1 MILSAEQIKVLKE
14 NKNLITPEI
23 LDELRKTKEGKSVA
37 LEILDIEK
45 DNEDY
50 YLDAF
55 GGRIAFNGNRQ
66 IKPFH
71 TKINLSDIHIQEIKR
86 CSEDI
91 DYFTDNYVQFRTK
104 SGIGFPDRREYQ
116 EKFIHSLNDENEQY
130 LVVFPRQAGK
140 SAKTAVWLTWLFLF
154 KEQINMGI
162 CANRGSTATD
172 FLANVKNIYT
182 CLPIWFQ
189 QGIKVWNVKRIE
201 GENGTRILTD
211 ATSGDSFRGSTMNVV
226 VVDEC
231 IEYNS
236 IITLKN
242 KTTGEIKDIKIGDFY
257 NLQEHKFE
265 NSMNFQVLTSNG
277 FKDFDGIKK
286 TVRDDNIKI
295 YFGDDFLITTPEHKY
310 YTGKDFIYAEDIK
323 INDIIFG
330 KQVTKIEHNVK
341 CTNEFFDLINV
352 SDGHHFTANSIEVS
366 NCAYVAATKWES
378 FVDSVLPS
386 QSSLAWKKTIF
397 ISTPNGLNHFY
408 SMVKDSKKRKVIENV
423 QESEIEEIK
432 KKETV
437 LDVVKNK
444 YGTFDVQIDK
454 PSNDMELITV
464 DWREVPRYD
473 RKGNLIDPETFKQ
486 QVIDRQG
493 LQYFLQAY
501 ACEFLGSSHTLISG
515 DVLKE
520 IESVKPK
527 DKVFV
532 QGTEEF
538 VKIYEEPLENHKYI
552 LSVDPAKDGRDY
564 FALHMIDVTKFPFK
578 QVASGR
584 LQIDYLLM
592 PNFLY
597 DFANSYNTAFTI
609 IENNEGAGQS
619 IADTLKRDFEYEN
632 LYYDRS
638 GNKFKTYP
646 GFRTTPK
653 SRAQL
658 LETLKLLIEN
668 KKLEICDSDTIL
680 ELQRFI
686 LVKKKFQ
693 AEEGFHDDL
702 VMSLAIAFCLFND
715 IQNFEDFKEIT
726 KSIYSESDTDFAD
739 CITIGNFDDGTEINN
754 FESDNSNDYYYG
766 I

>member
-14 NKNLITPEI
+14 NKNLITSEI

-37 LEILDIEK
+37 LEILDIER

-91 DYFTDNYVQFRTK
+91 DYFTNNYVQFRTK

-140 SAKTAVWLTWLFLF
+140 SAKTAVWFTWLFLF

-226 VVDEC
+226 VVDE
-231 IEYNS
+231 
-236 IITLKN
+236 
-242 KTTGEIKDIKIGDFY
+242 
-257 NLQEHKFE
+257 
-265 NSMNFQVLTSNG
+265 
-277 FKDFDGIKK
+277 
-286 TVRDDNIKI
+286 
-295 YFGDDFLITTPEHKY
+295 
-310 YTGKDFIYAEDIK
+310 A
-323 INDIIFG
+323 
-330 KQVTKIEHNVK
+330 
-341 CTNEFFDLINV
+341 
-352 SDGHHFTANSIEVS
+352 
-366 NCAYVAATKWES
+366 AYVAATKWES

-527 DKVFV
+527 DRVFV

-632 LYYDRS
+632 LYYDRT

-715 IQNFEDFKEIT
+715 IQNFEDFKEVT

-739 CITIGNFDDGTEINN
+739 CITIGNFDDGTQETE
-754 FESDNSNDYYYG
+754 FDEMTNDYFYG

>member
-1 MILSAEQIKVLKE
+1 MILSTEQIKVLKE
-14 NKNLITPEI
+14 NKELITSEI

-37 LEILDIEK
+37 LEILDIER
-45 DNEDY
+45 DSEDY

-55 GGRIAFNGNRQ
+55 GGRISFNGNRQ

-71 TKINLSDIHIQEIKR
+71 TKINLSDIHIQEIKK

-91 DYFTDNYVQFRTK
+91 DYFKNNYVQFRTK
-104 SGIGFPDRREYQ
+104 SGIGFPDHREYQ
-116 EKFIHSLNDENEQY
+116 EKFIHSLNNANEQY

-140 SAKTAVWLTWLFLF
+140 SATTAVWLTWLFLF
-154 KEQINMGI
+154 KEQINIGI

-182 CLPIWFQ
+182 CLPIWLQ

-226 VVDEC
+226 VVDE
-231 IEYNS
+231 
-236 IITLKN
+236 T
-242 KTTGEIKDIKIGDFY
+242 
-257 NLQEHKFE
+257 
-265 NSMNFQVLTSNG
+265 
-277 FKDFDGIKK
+277 
-286 TVRDDNIKI
+286 
-295 YFGDDFLITTPEHKY
+295 
-310 YTGKDFIYAEDIK
+310 
-323 INDIIFG
+323 
-330 KQVTKIEHNVK
+330 
-341 CTNEFFDLINV
+341 
-352 SDGHHFTANSIEVS
+352 
-366 NCAYVAATKWES
+366 AYVAGTKWES

-515 DVLKE
+515 DVLKD

-527 DKVFV
+527 DRIFV

-632 LYYDRS
+632 LYYDRT
-638 GNKFKTYP
+638 GNKFKNYP
-646 GFRTTPK
+646 GFRTTTK

-668 KKLEICDSDTIL
+668 KKLEICDADTIL

-715 IQNFEDFKEIT
+715 IQNFEDFKEVT
-726 KSIYSESDTDFAD
+726 KSIYSESETDFAD
-739 CITIGNFDDGTEINN
+739 YITIGNFDDGVSG
-754 FESDNSNDYYYG
+754 FENDEMLTDYFYG

>member
-14 NKNLITPEI
+14 NKNLITSEI
-23 LDELRKTKEGKSVA
+23 LSELRKTKEGKSVA

-45 DNEDY
+45 DSEDY

-71 TKINLSDIHIQEIKR
+71 TKINLSDIHIQEIKK

-91 DYFTDNYVQFRTK
+91 DYFKNNYVQFRTK
-104 SGIGFPDRREYQ
+104 SGIGFPDHREYQ
-116 EKFIHSLNDENEQY
+116 EKFIHSLNDENDQY

-140 SAKTAVWLTWLFLF
+140 SATTAVWLTWLFLF
-154 KEQINMGI
+154 KEQINIGI

-172 FLANVKNIYT
+172 FLSNVKNIFSL
-182 CLPIWFQ
+182 LPIWFQ

-226 VVDEC
+226 VVDE
-231 IEYNS
+231 
-236 IITLKN
+236 
-242 KTTGEIKDIKIGDFY
+242 
-257 NLQEHKFE
+257 
-265 NSMNFQVLTSNG
+265 
-277 FKDFDGIKK
+277 
-286 TVRDDNIKI
+286 
-295 YFGDDFLITTPEHKY
+295 
-310 YTGKDFIYAEDIK
+310 A
-323 INDIIFG
+323 
-330 KQVTKIEHNVK
+330 
-341 CTNEFFDLINV
+341 
-352 SDGHHFTANSIEVS
+352 
-366 NCAYVAATKWES
+366 AYVAATKWES

-423 QESEIEEIK
+423 QESEIAEIK

-437 LDVVKNK
+437 LDTVKNK

-464 DWREVPRYD
+464 DWRKVPRYD

-486 QVIDRQG
+486 QVIDRDG
-493 LQYFLQAY
+493 LQFFLQAY

-520 IESVKPK
+520 IEAVKPK
-527 DKVFV
+527 DRIFV

-632 LYYDRS
+632 LYYDRT

-646 GFRTTPK
+646 GFRTTTK

-715 IQNFEDFKEIT
+715 IQNFEDFKEVT
-726 KSIYSESDTDFAD
+726 KSIYSESETDFAD
-739 CITIGNFDDGTEINN
+739 YITIGNFDDGVSG
-754 FESDNSNDYYYG
+754 FENDEMSTDYFYG

>member
-1 MILSAEQIKVLKE
+1 MILSTEQIKVLKE
-14 NKNLITPEI
+14 NKNLITSEI

-45 DNEDY
+45 DSEDY

-71 TKINLSDIHIQEIKR
+71 TKINLSDIHIQEIKK

-91 DYFTDNYVQFRTK
+91 DYFKNNYVQFRTK
-104 SGIGFPDRREYQ
+104 SGIGFPDHREYQ

-140 SAKTAVWLTWLFLF
+140 SATTAVWLTWLFLF
-154 KEQINMGI
+154 KEQINIGI

-172 FLANVKNIYT
+172 FLANVKNIFSL
-182 CLPIWFQ
+182 LPIWFQ

-257 NLQEHKFE
+257 NLQEQKNKLKE
-265 NSMNFQVLTSNG
+265 DFQVLTSNG
-277 FKDFDGIKK
+277 FKDFGGIKK

-295 YFGDDFLITTPEHKY
+295 YFGNDFLITTPEHKY
-310 YTGKDFIYAEDIK
+310 YTGKDFVYAEDIK

-330 KQVTKIEHNVK
+330 KRVTKIENNVK

-423 QESEIEEIK
+423 QESEIAEIK

-437 LDVVKNK
+437 LDTVKNK

-464 DWREVPRYD
+464 DWRKVPRYD

-486 QVIDRQG
+486 QIIDRDG
-493 LQYFLQAY
+493 LQFFLQAY

-527 DKVFV
+527 DRIFV

-632 LYYDRS
+632 LYYDRT

-646 GFRTTPK
+646 GFRTTTK

-715 IQNFEDFKEIT
+715 IQNFEDFKEVT
-726 KSIYSESDTDFAD
+726 KSIYSESETDFAD
-739 CITIGNFDDGTEINN
+739 YITIGNFDDGISG
-754 FESDNSNDYYYG
+754 FENDEMSTDYFYG

>member
-1 MILSAEQIKVLKE
+1 MILSAEKIKVLKE
-14 NKNLITPEI
+14 NKNLITSEI
-23 LDELRKTKEGKSVA
+23 LSELRKTKEGKSVA

-45 DNEDY
+45 DSEDY

-71 TKINLSDIHIQEIKR
+71 TKINLSDIHIQEIKK

-91 DYFTDNYVQFRTK
+91 DYFKNNYVQFRTK
-104 SGIGFPDRREYQ
+104 SGIGFPDHREYQ
-116 EKFIHSLNDENEQY
+116 EKFIHSLNDENDQY

-140 SAKTAVWLTWLFLF
+140 SATTAVWLTWLFLF
-154 KEQINMGI
+154 KEQINIGI

-172 FLANVKNIYT
+172 FLANVKNIFSL
-182 CLPIWFQ
+182 LPIWFQ

-226 VVDEC
+226 VVDE
-231 IEYNS
+231 
-236 IITLKN
+236 
-242 KTTGEIKDIKIGDFY
+242 
-257 NLQEHKFE
+257 
-265 NSMNFQVLTSNG
+265 
-277 FKDFDGIKK
+277 
-286 TVRDDNIKI
+286 
-295 YFGDDFLITTPEHKY
+295 
-310 YTGKDFIYAEDIK
+310 A
-323 INDIIFG
+323 
-330 KQVTKIEHNVK
+330 
-341 CTNEFFDLINV
+341 
-352 SDGHHFTANSIEVS
+352 
-366 NCAYVAATKWES
+366 AYVAATKWES

-423 QESEIEEIK
+423 QESEIAEIK

-437 LDVVKNK
+437 LDTVKNK

-464 DWREVPRYD
+464 DWRKVPRYD

-486 QVIDRQG
+486 QVIDRDG
-493 LQYFLQAY
+493 LQFFLQAY

-527 DKVFV
+527 DRIFV

-632 LYYDRS
+632 LYYDRT

-646 GFRTTPK
+646 GFRTTTK

-668 KKLEICDSDTIL
+668 KKLEICDADTIL

-715 IQNFEDFKEIT
+715 IQNFEDFKEVT
-726 KSIYSESDTDFAD
+726 KSIYSESETDFAD
-739 CITIGNFDDGTEINN
+739 YITIGNFDDGISG
-754 FESDNSNDYYYG
+754 FENDEMSTDYFYG

>member
-14 NKNLITPEI
+14 NKNLITSEI
-23 LDELRKTKEGKSVA
+23 LSELRKTKEGKSVA

-45 DNEDY
+45 DSEDY

-71 TKINLSDIHIQEIKR
+71 TKINLSDIHIQEIKK

-91 DYFTDNYVQFRTK
+91 DYFKNNYVQFRTK
-104 SGIGFPDRREYQ
+104 SGIGFPDHREYQ
-116 EKFIHSLNDENEQY
+116 EKFIHSLNDENDQY

-140 SAKTAVWLTWLFLF
+140 SATTAVWLTWLFLF
-154 KEQINMGI
+154 KEQINIGI

-172 FLANVKNIYT
+172 FLANVKNIFSL
-182 CLPIWFQ
+182 LPIWFQ

-226 VVDEC
+226 VVDE
-231 IEYNS
+231 
-236 IITLKN
+236 
-242 KTTGEIKDIKIGDFY
+242 
-257 NLQEHKFE
+257 
-265 NSMNFQVLTSNG
+265 
-277 FKDFDGIKK
+277 
-286 TVRDDNIKI
+286 
-295 YFGDDFLITTPEHKY
+295 
-310 YTGKDFIYAEDIK
+310 A
-323 INDIIFG
+323 
-330 KQVTKIEHNVK
+330 
-341 CTNEFFDLINV
+341 
-352 SDGHHFTANSIEVS
+352 
-366 NCAYVAATKWES
+366 AYVAATKWES

-423 QESEIEEIK
+423 QESEIAEIK

-437 LDVVKNK
+437 LDTVKNK

-464 DWREVPRYD
+464 DWRKVPRYD

-486 QVIDRQG
+486 QVIDRDG
-493 LQYFLQAY
+493 LQFFLQAY

-527 DKVFV
+527 DRIFV

-632 LYYDRS
+632 LYYDRT

-702 VMSLAIAFCLFND
+702 VMSLAIGFCLFND
-715 IQNFEDFKEIT
+715 IQNFEDFKEVT

>member
-1 MILSAEQIKVLKE
+1 MILSTEQIKVLKE
-14 NKNLITPEI
+14 NKNLITSEI
-23 LDELRKTKEGKSVA
+23 LSELRKTKEGKSVA

-45 DNEDY
+45 DSEDY

-71 TKINLSDIHIQEIKR
+71 TKINLSDIHIQEIKK

-91 DYFTDNYVQFRTK
+91 DYFKNNYVQFRTK
-104 SGIGFPDRREYQ
+104 SGIGFPDHREYQ
-116 EKFIHSLNDENEQY
+116 EKFIHSLNDENDQY

-140 SAKTAVWLTWLFLF
+140 SATTAVWLTWLFLF
-154 KEQINMGI
+154 KEQINIGI

-172 FLANVKNIYT
+172 FLANVKNIFSL
-182 CLPIWFQ
+182 LPIWFQ

-226 VVDEC
+226 VVDE
-231 IEYNS
+231 
-236 IITLKN
+236 
-242 KTTGEIKDIKIGDFY
+242 
-257 NLQEHKFE
+257 
-265 NSMNFQVLTSNG
+265 
-277 FKDFDGIKK
+277 
-286 TVRDDNIKI
+286 
-295 YFGDDFLITTPEHKY
+295 
-310 YTGKDFIYAEDIK
+310 A
-323 INDIIFG
+323 
-330 KQVTKIEHNVK
+330 
-341 CTNEFFDLINV
+341 
-352 SDGHHFTANSIEVS
+352 
-366 NCAYVAATKWES
+366 AYVAATKWES

-423 QESEIEEIK
+423 QESEIAEIK

-437 LDVVKNK
+437 LDTVKNK

-464 DWREVPRYD
+464 DWRKVPRYD

-486 QVIDRQG
+486 QVIDRDG
-493 LQYFLQAY
+493 LQFFLQAY

-527 DKVFV
+527 DRIFV

-538 VKIYEEPLENHKYI
+538 VKIYEEPIENHKYI

-632 LYYDRS
+632 LYYDRT
-638 GNKFKTYP
+638 GNKFKNYP
-646 GFRTTPK
+646 GFRTTTK

-668 KKLEICDSDTIL
+668 KKLEICDADTIL

-715 IQNFEDFKEIT
+715 IQNFEDFKEVT
-726 KSIYSESDTDFAD
+726 KSIYSESESDFAD
-739 CITIGNFDDGTEINN
+739 YITIGNFDDGNPETE
-754 FESDNSNDYYYG
+754 FDEMTTDYFYG

>member
-1 MILSAEQIKVLKE
+1 MILSIEQIKVLKE
-14 NKNLITPEI
+14 NKNLITSEI
-23 LDELRKTKEGKSVA
+23 LSELRKTKEGKSVA
-37 LEILDIEK
+37 LEILDIER
-45 DNEDY
+45 DSEDY

-71 TKINLSDIHIQEIKR
+71 TKINLSDIHIQEIKK
-86 CSEDI
+86 CSEDV
-91 DYFTDNYVQFRTK
+91 DYFKNNYVQFRTK
-104 SGIGFPDRREYQ
+104 SGIGFPDHREYQ
-116 EKFIHSLNDENEQY
+116 EKFIHSLNNANEQY

-140 SAKTAVWLTWLFLF
+140 SATTAVWLTWLFLF
-154 KEQINMGI
+154 KEQINIGI

-182 CLPIWFQ
+182 CLPIWLQ

-257 NLQEHKFE
+257 NLQEQKFD

-310 YTGKDFIYAEDIK
+310 YTGKDFVYAEDIK

-330 KQVTKIEHNVK
+330 KQVTKIENNVK

-366 NCAYVAATKWES
+366 NCAYVAGTKWES

-437 LDVVKNK
+437 LDTVKNK

-515 DVLKE
+515 DVLKD

-527 DKVFV
+527 DRVFV

-632 LYYDRS
+632 LYYDRT

-715 IQNFEDFKEIT
+715 IQNFEDFKEVT

-739 CITIGNFDDGTEINN
+739 YITIGNFDDGISG
-754 FESDNSNDYYYG
+754 FENDEMLTDYFYG

>member
-45 DNEDY
+45 DSEDY

-71 TKINLSDIHIQEIKR
+71 TKINLSDIHIQEIKK

-91 DYFTDNYVQFRTK
+91 DYFKNNYVQFRTK
-104 SGIGFPDRREYQ
+104 SGIGFPDHREYQ
-116 EKFIHSLNDENEQY
+116 EKFIHSLNDENDHY

-140 SAKTAVWLTWLFLF
+140 SATTAVWLTWLFLF
-154 KEQINMGI
+154 KEQINIGI

-172 FLANVKNIYT
+172 FLANVKNIFSL
-182 CLPIWFQ
+182 LPIWFQ

-226 VVDEC
+226 VVDE
-231 IEYNS
+231 
-236 IITLKN
+236 
-242 KTTGEIKDIKIGDFY
+242 
-257 NLQEHKFE
+257 
-265 NSMNFQVLTSNG
+265 
-277 FKDFDGIKK
+277 
-286 TVRDDNIKI
+286 
-295 YFGDDFLITTPEHKY
+295 
-310 YTGKDFIYAEDIK
+310 A
-323 INDIIFG
+323 
-330 KQVTKIEHNVK
+330 
-341 CTNEFFDLINV
+341 
-352 SDGHHFTANSIEVS
+352 
-366 NCAYVAATKWES
+366 AYVAATKWES

-437 LDVVKNK
+437 LDTVKNK

-464 DWREVPRYD
+464 DWRKVPRYD

-486 QVIDRQG
+486 QVIDRDG
-493 LQYFLQAY
+493 LQFFLQAY

-527 DKVFV
+527 DRIFV

-632 LYYDRS
+632 LYYDRT
-638 GNKFKTYP
+638 GNKFKNYP
-646 GFRTTPK
+646 GFRTTTK

-668 KKLEICDSDTIL
+668 KKLEICDADTIL

-715 IQNFEDFKEIT
+715 IQNFEDFKEVT
-726 KSIYSESDTDFAD
+726 KSIYSESETDFAD
-739 CITIGNFDDGTEINN
+739 YITIGNFDDGNPETE
-754 FESDNSNDYYYG
+754 FDEMTNDYFYG

>member
-14 NKNLITPEI
+14 NKELITPEI

-45 DNEDY
+45 DEEDY

-55 GGRIAFNGNRQ
+55 GSRIAFNGNRQ

-71 TKINLSDIHIQEIKR
+71 TKINLSDIHIQEIKK

-91 DYFTDNYVQFRTK
+91 DYFKNNYVQFRTK
-104 SGIGFPDRREYQ
+104 AGIGFPDHREYQ
-116 EKFIHSLNDENEQY
+116 EKFIHSLNDANEQY

-140 SAKTAVWLTWLFLF
+140 SATTAVWLSWLFLF
-154 KEQINMGI
+154 KEQINIGI

-172 FLANVKNIYT
+172 FLANVKNIIT
-182 CLPIWFQ
+182 LLPIWFQ

-226 VVDEC
+226 VVDE
-231 IEYNS
+231 
-236 IITLKN
+236 T
-242 KTTGEIKDIKIGDFY
+242 
-257 NLQEHKFE
+257 
-265 NSMNFQVLTSNG
+265 
-277 FKDFDGIKK
+277 
-286 TVRDDNIKI
+286 
-295 YFGDDFLITTPEHKY
+295 
-310 YTGKDFIYAEDIK
+310 
-323 INDIIFG
+323 
-330 KQVTKIEHNVK
+330 
-341 CTNEFFDLINV
+341 
-352 SDGHHFTANSIEVS
+352 
-366 NCAYVAATKWES
+366 AYVAGTKWES

-423 QESEIEEIK
+423 QESELPELS
-432 KKETV
+432 KKEKILEKTR
-437 LDVVKNK
+437 NK

-473 RKGNLIDPETFKQ
+473 RRGDLIDPETFKQ

-515 DVLKE
+515 DILKD
-520 IESVKPK
+520 IEAIKPK
-527 DKVFV
+527 DKIFV

-597 DFANSYNTAFTI
+597 DFATSYNTAFTI

-632 LYYDRS
+632 LYYDRVGS
-638 GNKFKTYP
+638 KFKNYP
-646 GFRTTPK
+646 GFRTTTK
-653 SRAQL
+653 SRSQL

-668 KKLEICDSDTIL
+668 KKLEIYDSDTIL

-702 VMSLAIAFCLFND
+702 VMSLAISFCLFND
-715 IQNFEDFKEIT
+715 IQNFDDFKEVT
-726 KSIYSESDTDFAD
+726 KSIYSESESDFAD
-739 CITIGNFDDGTEINN
+739 YITIGNFDDGTSIYET
-754 FESDNSNDYYYG
+754 ELEQTDYFYG

>member
-1 MILSAEQIKVLKE
+1 MILSTEQIKVLKE
-14 NKNLITPEI
+14 NKELITSEI

-37 LEILDIEK
+37 LEILDIER

-71 TKINLSDIHIQEIKR
+71 TKINLSDIHIQEIKK

-91 DYFTDNYVQFRTK
+91 DYFKNNYVQFRTK
-104 SGIGFPDRREYQ
+104 SGIGFPDHREYQ
-116 EKFIHSLNDENEQY
+116 EKFIHSLNNANEQY

-140 SAKTAVWLTWLFLF
+140 SATTAVWLTWLFLF
-154 KEQINMGI
+154 KEQINIGI

-182 CLPIWFQ
+182 CLPIWLQ

-226 VVDEC
+226 VVDE
-231 IEYNS
+231 
-236 IITLKN
+236 T
-242 KTTGEIKDIKIGDFY
+242 
-257 NLQEHKFE
+257 
-265 NSMNFQVLTSNG
+265 
-277 FKDFDGIKK
+277 
-286 TVRDDNIKI
+286 
-295 YFGDDFLITTPEHKY
+295 
-310 YTGKDFIYAEDIK
+310 
-323 INDIIFG
+323 
-330 KQVTKIEHNVK
+330 
-341 CTNEFFDLINV
+341 
-352 SDGHHFTANSIEVS
+352 
-366 NCAYVAATKWES
+366 AYVAGTKWES

-444 YGTFDVQIDK
+444 YETFDVQIDK

-527 DKVFV
+527 DRIFV

-668 KKLEICDSDTIL
+668 KKLEIYDADTIL

-715 IQNFEDFKEIT
+715 IQNFEDFKEVT
-726 KSIYSESDTDFAD
+726 KSIYSESETDFAD
-739 CITIGNFDDGTEINN
+739 YITIGNFDDGTEINN

>member
-14 NKNLITPEI
+14 NKELITSEI

-182 CLPIWFQ
+182 CLPIWLQ
-189 QGIKVWNVKRIE
+189 QGIKVWNVRRIE

-310 YTGKDFIYAEDIK
+310 YTGKGFIYAEDIK

-341 CTNEFFDLINV
+341 CTDEFFDLINV

-408 SMVKDSKKRKVIENV
+408 SMVKASKKRKVIENV

-515 DVLKE
+515 DVLKD

-527 DKVFV
+527 DRIFV

-578 QVASGR
+578 QVGSGR

-632 LYYDRS
+632 LYFDRT

-653 SRAQL
+653 SRSQL

-668 KKLEICDSDTIL
+668 KKLEIYDSDTIL

-715 IQNFEDFKEIT
+715 IQNFEDFKEVT

-739 CITIGNFDDGTEINN
+739 CITIGNFDDGNLETE
-754 FESDNSNDYYYG
+754 FDEMSTDYFYG

>member
-14 NKNLITPEI
+14 NKNLITSEI

-310 YTGKDFIYAEDIK
+310 YTGKDFVYAEDIK

-341 CTNEFFDLINV
+341 CTDEFFDLINV

-527 DKVFV
+527 DRVFV

-653 SRAQL
+653 SRSQL

-715 IQNFEDFKEIT
+715 IQNFEDFKEVT

>member
-14 NKNLITPEI
+14 NKELITSEI

-37 LEILDIEK
+37 LEILDIER

-71 TKINLSDIHIQEIKR
+71 TKINLSDIHIQEIKK
-86 CSEDI
+86 CSEDV
-91 DYFTDNYVQFRTK
+91 DYFKNNYVQFRTK
-104 SGIGFPDRREYQ
+104 SGIGFPDHREYQ
-116 EKFIHSLNDENEQY
+116 EKFIHSLNNANEQY

-140 SAKTAVWLTWLFLF
+140 SATTAVWLTWLFLF
-154 KEQINMGI
+154 KEQINIGI

-182 CLPIWFQ
+182 CLPIWLQ

-226 VVDEC
+226 VVDE
-231 IEYNS
+231 
-236 IITLKN
+236 T
-242 KTTGEIKDIKIGDFY
+242 
-257 NLQEHKFE
+257 
-265 NSMNFQVLTSNG
+265 
-277 FKDFDGIKK
+277 
-286 TVRDDNIKI
+286 
-295 YFGDDFLITTPEHKY
+295 
-310 YTGKDFIYAEDIK
+310 
-323 INDIIFG
+323 
-330 KQVTKIEHNVK
+330 
-341 CTNEFFDLINV
+341 
-352 SDGHHFTANSIEVS
+352 
-366 NCAYVAATKWES
+366 AYVAGTKWES

-437 LDVVKNK
+437 LDTVKNK

-515 DVLKE
+515 DVLKD

-527 DKVFV
+527 DRVFV

-632 LYYDRS
+632 LYYDRT

-668 KKLEICDSDTIL
+668 KKLEIYDADTIL

-715 IQNFEDFKEIT
+715 IQNFEDFKEVT
-726 KSIYSESDTDFAD
+726 KSIYSESETDFAD
-739 CITIGNFDDGTEINN
+739 YITIGNFDDGISG
-754 FESDNSNDYYYG
+754 FENDEMLTDYFYG

>member
-14 NKNLITPEI
+14 NKELITPEI

-37 LEILDIEK
+37 LEILDIER

-55 GGRIAFNGNRQ
+55 GSRIAFNGNRQ

-71 TKINLSDIHIQEIKR
+71 TKINLSDIHIQEIKK

-91 DYFTDNYVQFRTK
+91 DYFKNNYVQFRTK
-104 SGIGFPDRREYQ
+104 SGIGFPDHREYQ
-116 EKFIHSLNDENEQY
+116 EKFIHSLNNANEQY

-140 SAKTAVWLTWLFLF
+140 SATTAVWLTWLFLF
-154 KEQINMGI
+154 KEQINIGI

-172 FLANVKNIYT
+172 FLANVKNIFSL
-182 CLPIWFQ
+182 LPIWFQ

-226 VVDEC
+226 VVDE
-231 IEYNS
+231 
-236 IITLKN
+236 
-242 KTTGEIKDIKIGDFY
+242 
-257 NLQEHKFE
+257 
-265 NSMNFQVLTSNG
+265 
-277 FKDFDGIKK
+277 
-286 TVRDDNIKI
+286 
-295 YFGDDFLITTPEHKY
+295 
-310 YTGKDFIYAEDIK
+310 A
-323 INDIIFG
+323 
-330 KQVTKIEHNVK
+330 
-341 CTNEFFDLINV
+341 
-352 SDGHHFTANSIEVS
+352 
-366 NCAYVAATKWES
+366 AYVAATKWES

-423 QESEIEEIK
+423 QESEIAEIK

-437 LDVVKNK
+437 LDTVKNK

-527 DKVFV
+527 DRIFV

-702 VMSLAIAFCLFND
+702 VMSLAIGFCLFND
-715 IQNFEDFKEIT
+715 IQNFEDFKEVT

-739 CITIGNFDDGTEINN
+739 CITIGNFDDGIPDTDFDEMTT
-754 FESDNSNDYYYG
+754 DYFYG

>member
-14 NKNLITPEI
+14 NKELITSEI
-23 LDELRKTKEGKSVA
+23 LSELRKTKEGKSVA

-45 DNEDY
+45 DSEDY

-71 TKINLSDIHIQEIKR
+71 TKINLSDIHIQEIKK

-91 DYFTDNYVQFRTK
+91 DYFKNNYVQFRTK
-104 SGIGFPDRREYQ
+104 SGIGFPDHREYQ
-116 EKFIHSLNDENEQY
+116 EKFIHSLNDENDQY

-140 SAKTAVWLTWLFLF
+140 SATTAVWLTWLFLF
-154 KEQINMGI
+154 KEQINIGI

-172 FLANVKNIYT
+172 FLANVKNIFSL
-182 CLPIWFQ
+182 LPIWFQ

-226 VVDEC
+226 VVDE
-231 IEYNS
+231 
-236 IITLKN
+236 
-242 KTTGEIKDIKIGDFY
+242 
-257 NLQEHKFE
+257 
-265 NSMNFQVLTSNG
+265 
-277 FKDFDGIKK
+277 
-286 TVRDDNIKI
+286 
-295 YFGDDFLITTPEHKY
+295 
-310 YTGKDFIYAEDIK
+310 A
-323 INDIIFG
+323 
-330 KQVTKIEHNVK
+330 
-341 CTNEFFDLINV
+341 
-352 SDGHHFTANSIEVS
+352 
-366 NCAYVAATKWES
+366 AYVAATKWES

-423 QESEIEEIK
+423 QESEIAEIK
-432 KKETV
+432 KKENV
-437 LDVVKNK
+437 LDTVKNK

-464 DWREVPRYD
+464 DWRKVPRYD

-486 QVIDRQG
+486 QVIDRDG
-493 LQYFLQAY
+493 LQFFLQAY

-527 DKVFV
+527 DRIFV

-597 DFANSYNTAFTI
+597 EFGISYNTAFTI

-632 LYYDRS
+632 LYYDRT
-638 GNKFKTYP
+638 GNKFKNYP
-646 GFRTTPK
+646 GFRTTTK

-668 KKLEICDSDTIL
+668 KKLEIYDADTIL

-715 IQNFEDFKEIT
+715 IQNFDDFKEVT
-726 KSIYSESDTDFAD
+726 KSIYSESETDFAD
-739 CITIGNFDDGTEINN
+739 YITIGNFDDGVSG
-754 FESDNSNDYYYG
+754 FENDEMSTDYFYG

>member
-14 NKNLITPEI
+14 NKNLITSEI
-23 LDELRKTKEGKSVA
+23 LSELRKTKEGKSVA

-45 DNEDY
+45 DSEDY

-71 TKINLSDIHIQEIKR
+71 TKINLSDIHIQEIKK

-91 DYFTDNYVQFRTK
+91 DYFKNNYVQFRTK
-104 SGIGFPDRREYQ
+104 SGIGFPDHREYQ
-116 EKFIHSLNDENEQY
+116 EKFIHSLNDENDQY

-140 SAKTAVWLTWLFLF
+140 SATTAVWLCWLFLF
-154 KEQINMGI
+154 KEQINIGI

-172 FLANVKNIYT
+172 FLSNVKNIFSL
-182 CLPIWFQ
+182 LPIWFQ

-226 VVDEC
+226 VVDE
-231 IEYNS
+231 
-236 IITLKN
+236 
-242 KTTGEIKDIKIGDFY
+242 
-257 NLQEHKFE
+257 
-265 NSMNFQVLTSNG
+265 
-277 FKDFDGIKK
+277 
-286 TVRDDNIKI
+286 
-295 YFGDDFLITTPEHKY
+295 
-310 YTGKDFIYAEDIK
+310 A
-323 INDIIFG
+323 
-330 KQVTKIEHNVK
+330 
-341 CTNEFFDLINV
+341 
-352 SDGHHFTANSIEVS
+352 
-366 NCAYVAATKWES
+366 AYVAATKWES

-437 LDVVKNK
+437 LDTVKNK

-464 DWREVPRYD
+464 DWRKVPRYD

-486 QVIDRQG
+486 QVIDRDG
-493 LQYFLQAY
+493 LQFFLQAY

-527 DKVFV
+527 DRIFV

-632 LYYDRS
+632 LYYDRT
-638 GNKFKTYP
+638 GNKFKNYP
-646 GFRTTPK
+646 GFRTTTK

-715 IQNFEDFKEIT
+715 IQNFEDFKEVT
-726 KSIYSESDTDFAD
+726 KSIYSESESDFAD
-739 CITIGNFDDGTEINN
+739 YITIGNFDDGISG
-754 FESDNSNDYYYG
+754 FENDEMLTDYFYG

>member
-1 MILSAEQIKVLKE
+1 MILSTEQIKVLKE
-14 NKNLITPEI
+14 NKNLITSEI
-23 LDELRKTKEGKSVA
+23 LSELRKTKEGKSVA

-45 DNEDY
+45 DSEDY

-71 TKINLSDIHIQEIKR
+71 TKINLSDIHIQEIKK

-91 DYFTDNYVQFRTK
+91 DYFKNNYVQFRTK
-104 SGIGFPDRREYQ
+104 SGIGFPDHREYQ
-116 EKFIHSLNDENEQY
+116 EKFIHSLNNANEQY

-140 SAKTAVWLTWLFLF
+140 SATTAVWLTWLFLF
-154 KEQINMGI
+154 KEQINIGI

-172 FLANVKNIYT
+172 FLANVKNIFSL
-182 CLPIWFQ
+182 LPIWFQ

-226 VVDEC
+226 VVDE
-231 IEYNS
+231 
-236 IITLKN
+236 
-242 KTTGEIKDIKIGDFY
+242 
-257 NLQEHKFE
+257 
-265 NSMNFQVLTSNG
+265 
-277 FKDFDGIKK
+277 
-286 TVRDDNIKI
+286 
-295 YFGDDFLITTPEHKY
+295 
-310 YTGKDFIYAEDIK
+310 A
-323 INDIIFG
+323 
-330 KQVTKIEHNVK
+330 
-341 CTNEFFDLINV
+341 
-352 SDGHHFTANSIEVS
+352 
-366 NCAYVAATKWES
+366 AYVAATKWES

-437 LDVVKNK
+437 LDTVKNK

-464 DWREVPRYD
+464 DWRKVPRYD

-486 QVIDRQG
+486 QVIDRDG
-493 LQYFLQAY
+493 LQFFLQAY

-527 DKVFV
+527 DRIFV

-632 LYYDRS
+632 LYYDRT

-653 SRAQL
+653 SRNQL

-668 KKLEICDSDTIL
+668 KKLEICDADTIL

-715 IQNFEDFKEIT
+715 IQNFEDFKEVT
-726 KSIYSESDTDFAD
+726 KSIYSESETDFAD
-739 CITIGNFDDGTEINN
+739 YITIGNFDDGNPETE
-754 FESDNSNDYYYG
+754 FDEMTNDYFYG

>member
-14 NKNLITPEI
+14 NKNLITSEI

-91 DYFTDNYVQFRTK
+91 DYFTNNYVQFRTK

-226 VVDEC
+226 VVDE
-231 IEYNS
+231 
-236 IITLKN
+236 
-242 KTTGEIKDIKIGDFY
+242 
-257 NLQEHKFE
+257 
-265 NSMNFQVLTSNG
+265 
-277 FKDFDGIKK
+277 
-286 TVRDDNIKI
+286 
-295 YFGDDFLITTPEHKY
+295 
-310 YTGKDFIYAEDIK
+310 A
-323 INDIIFG
+323 
-330 KQVTKIEHNVK
+330 
-341 CTNEFFDLINV
+341 
-352 SDGHHFTANSIEVS
+352 
-366 NCAYVAATKWES
+366 AYVAATKWES

-527 DKVFV
+527 DRVFV

-715 IQNFEDFKEIT
+715 IQNFEDFKEVT

>member
-14 NKNLITPEI
+14 NKNLITSEI
-23 LDELRKTKEGKSVA
+23 LSELRKTKEGKSVA

-45 DNEDY
+45 DSEDY

-71 TKINLSDIHIQEIKR
+71 TKINLSDIHIQEIKK

-91 DYFTDNYVQFRTK
+91 DYFKNNYVQFRTK
-104 SGIGFPDRREYQ
+104 SGIGFPDHREYQ
-116 EKFIHSLNDENEQY
+116 EKFIHSLNDENDQY

-140 SAKTAVWLTWLFLF
+140 SATTAVWLTWLFLF
-154 KEQINMGI
+154 KEQINIGI

-172 FLANVKNIYT
+172 FLANVKNIFSL
-182 CLPIWFQ
+182 LPIWFQ

-226 VVDEC
+226 VVDE
-231 IEYNS
+231 
-236 IITLKN
+236 
-242 KTTGEIKDIKIGDFY
+242 
-257 NLQEHKFE
+257 
-265 NSMNFQVLTSNG
+265 
-277 FKDFDGIKK
+277 
-286 TVRDDNIKI
+286 
-295 YFGDDFLITTPEHKY
+295 
-310 YTGKDFIYAEDIK
+310 A
-323 INDIIFG
+323 
-330 KQVTKIEHNVK
+330 
-341 CTNEFFDLINV
+341 
-352 SDGHHFTANSIEVS
+352 
-366 NCAYVAATKWES
+366 AYVAATKWES

-423 QESEIEEIK
+423 QESEIAEIK

-437 LDVVKNK
+437 LDTVKNK

-464 DWREVPRYD
+464 DWRKVPRYD

-486 QVIDRQG
+486 QVIDRDG
-493 LQYFLQAY
+493 LQFFLQAY

-520 IESVKPK
+520 IEAVKPK
-527 DKVFV
+527 DRIFV

-597 DFANSYNTAFTI
+597 EFGISYNTAFTI

-632 LYYDRS
+632 LYYDRT
-638 GNKFKTYP
+638 GNKFKNYP
-646 GFRTTPK
+646 GFRTTTK

-668 KKLEICDSDTIL
+668 KKLEICDADTIL

-715 IQNFEDFKEIT
+715 IQNFEDFKEVT
-726 KSIYSESDTDFAD
+726 KSIYSESETDFAD
-739 CITIGNFDDGTEINN
+739 YITIGNFDDGVSG
-754 FESDNSNDYYYG
+754 FENDEMLTDYFYG

>member
-14 NKNLITPEI
+14 NKELITSEI

-37 LEILDIEK
+37 LEILDIER

-55 GGRIAFNGNRQ
+55 GSRISFNGNRQ

-71 TKINLSDIHIQEIKR
+71 TKINLSDIHIQEIKK

-91 DYFTDNYVQFRTK
+91 DYFKNNYVQFRTK
-104 SGIGFPDRREYQ
+104 SGIGFPDHREYQ

-140 SAKTAVWLTWLFLF
+140 SATTAVWLTWLFLF
-154 KEQINMGI
+154 KEQINIGI

-182 CLPIWFQ
+182 CLPIWLQ

-226 VVDEC
+226 VVDE
-231 IEYNS
+231 
-236 IITLKN
+236 T
-242 KTTGEIKDIKIGDFY
+242 
-257 NLQEHKFE
+257 
-265 NSMNFQVLTSNG
+265 
-277 FKDFDGIKK
+277 
-286 TVRDDNIKI
+286 
-295 YFGDDFLITTPEHKY
+295 
-310 YTGKDFIYAEDIK
+310 
-323 INDIIFG
+323 
-330 KQVTKIEHNVK
+330 
-341 CTNEFFDLINV
+341 
-352 SDGHHFTANSIEVS
+352 
-366 NCAYVAATKWES
+366 AYVAGTKWES

-437 LDVVKNK
+437 LDIVKNK

-515 DVLKE
+515 DVLKD

-527 DKVFV
+527 DRIFV

-597 DFANSYNTAFTI
+597 EFGISYNTAFTI

-632 LYYDRS
+632 LYYDRT

-668 KKLEICDSDTIL
+668 KKLEICDADTIL

-715 IQNFEDFKEIT
+715 IQNFEDFKEVT
-726 KSIYSESDTDFAD
+726 KSIYSESETDFAD
-739 CITIGNFDDGTEINN
+739 YITIGNFDDGVSG
-754 FESDNSNDYYYG
+754 FENDEMLTDYFYG

>member
-14 NKNLITPEI
+14 NKNLITSEI

-45 DNEDY
+45 DSEDY

-71 TKINLSDIHIQEIKR
+71 TKINLSDIHIQEIKK

-91 DYFTDNYVQFRTK
+91 DYFKNNYVQFRTK
-104 SGIGFPDRREYQ
+104 SGIGFPDHREYQ
-116 EKFIHSLNDENEQY
+116 EKFIHSLNDENDQY

-140 SAKTAVWLTWLFLF
+140 SATTAVWLTWLFLF
-154 KEQINMGI
+154 KEQINIGI

-172 FLANVKNIYT
+172 FLANVKNIFT

-226 VVDEC
+226 VVDE
-231 IEYNS
+231 
-236 IITLKN
+236 
-242 KTTGEIKDIKIGDFY
+242 
-257 NLQEHKFE
+257 
-265 NSMNFQVLTSNG
+265 
-277 FKDFDGIKK
+277 
-286 TVRDDNIKI
+286 
-295 YFGDDFLITTPEHKY
+295 
-310 YTGKDFIYAEDIK
+310 A
-323 INDIIFG
+323 
-330 KQVTKIEHNVK
+330 
-341 CTNEFFDLINV
+341 
-352 SDGHHFTANSIEVS
+352 
-366 NCAYVAATKWES
+366 AYVAATKWES

-423 QESEIEEIK
+423 QESEIAEIK

-464 DWREVPRYD
+464 DWRKVPRYD
-473 RKGNLIDPETFKQ
+473 RKGDLIDPETFKQ
-486 QVIDRQG
+486 QVIDRDG
-493 LQYFLQAY
+493 LQFFLQAY

-520 IESVKPK
+520 IEAVKPK
-527 DKVFV
+527 DRIFV

-632 LYYDRS
+632 LYYDRT
-638 GNKFKTYP
+638 GNKFKNYP
-646 GFRTTPK
+646 GFRTTTK

-668 KKLEICDSDTIL
+668 KKLEIYDSDTIL

-702 VMSLAIAFCLFND
+702 VMSLAIGFCLFND
-715 IQNFEDFKEIT
+715 IQNFEDFKEVT
-726 KSIYSESDTDFAD
+726 KSIYSESETDFAD
-739 CITIGNFDDGTEINN
+739 YITIGNFDDGISE
-754 FESDNSNDYYYG
+754 FENDEMSTDYFYG

>member
-1 MILSAEQIKVLKE
+1 MILSTEQIKVLKE
-14 NKNLITPEI
+14 NKNLITSEI
-23 LDELRKTKEGKSVA
+23 LSELRKTKEGKSVA
-37 LEILDIEK
+37 LEILDIER
-45 DNEDY
+45 DSEDY

-55 GGRIAFNGNRQ
+55 SGRIAFNGNRQ

-71 TKINLSDIHIQEIKR
+71 TKINLSDIHIQEIKK
-86 CSEDI
+86 CSEHI
-91 DYFTDNYVQFRTK
+91 DYFKNNYVQFRTK
-104 SGIGFPDRREYQ
+104 SGIGFPDHREYQ
-116 EKFIHSLNDENEQY
+116 EKFIHSLNNANEQY

-140 SAKTAVWLTWLFLF
+140 SATTAVWLTWLFLF
-154 KEQINMGI
+154 KEQINIGI

-182 CLPIWFQ
+182 CLPIWLQ

-226 VVDEC
+226 VVDE
-231 IEYNS
+231 S
-236 IITLKN
+236 
-242 KTTGEIKDIKIGDFY
+242 
-257 NLQEHKFE
+257 
-265 NSMNFQVLTSNG
+265 
-277 FKDFDGIKK
+277 
-286 TVRDDNIKI
+286 
-295 YFGDDFLITTPEHKY
+295 
-310 YTGKDFIYAEDIK
+310 
-323 INDIIFG
+323 
-330 KQVTKIEHNVK
+330 
-341 CTNEFFDLINV
+341 
-352 SDGHHFTANSIEVS
+352 
-366 NCAYVAATKWES
+366 AYVAATKWES

-437 LDVVKNK
+437 LDIVKNK

-527 DKVFV
+527 DKIFV

-668 KKLEICDSDTIL
+668 KKLEICDADTIL

-715 IQNFEDFKEIT
+715 IQNFEDFKEVT
-726 KSIYSESDTDFAD
+726 KSIYSESETDFAD
-739 CITIGNFDDGTEINN
+739 YITIGNFDDGNLETE
-754 FESDNSNDYYYG
+754 FDEMTTDYFYG

>member
-14 NKNLITPEI
+14 NKNLITSEI
-23 LDELRKTKEGKSVA
+23 LSELRKTKEGKSVA

-45 DNEDY
+45 DSEDY

-71 TKINLSDIHIQEIKR
+71 TKINLSDIHIQEIKK

-91 DYFTDNYVQFRTK
+91 DYFKNNYVQFRTK
-104 SGIGFPDRREYQ
+104 SGIGFPDHREYQ
-116 EKFIHSLNDENEQY
+116 EKFIHSLNDENDQY

-140 SAKTAVWLTWLFLF
+140 SATTAVWLTWLFLF
-154 KEQINMGI
+154 KEQINIGI

-172 FLANVKNIYT
+172 FLANVKNIFSL
-182 CLPIWFQ
+182 LPIWFQ

-226 VVDEC
+226 VVDE
-231 IEYNS
+231 
-236 IITLKN
+236 
-242 KTTGEIKDIKIGDFY
+242 
-257 NLQEHKFE
+257 
-265 NSMNFQVLTSNG
+265 
-277 FKDFDGIKK
+277 
-286 TVRDDNIKI
+286 
-295 YFGDDFLITTPEHKY
+295 
-310 YTGKDFIYAEDIK
+310 A
-323 INDIIFG
+323 
-330 KQVTKIEHNVK
+330 
-341 CTNEFFDLINV
+341 
-352 SDGHHFTANSIEVS
+352 
-366 NCAYVAATKWES
+366 AYVAATKWES

-423 QESEIEEIK
+423 QESEIAEIK

-437 LDVVKNK
+437 LDTVKNK

-464 DWREVPRYD
+464 DWRKVPRYD

-486 QVIDRQG
+486 QVIDRDG
-493 LQYFLQAY
+493 LQFFLQAY

-527 DKVFV
+527 DRIFV

-632 LYYDRS
+632 LYYDRT
-638 GNKFKTYP
+638 GNKFKNYP
-646 GFRTTPK
+646 GFRTTTK

-668 KKLEICDSDTIL
+668 KKLEIYDADTIL

-715 IQNFEDFKEIT
+715 IQNFEDFKEVT
-726 KSIYSESDTDFAD
+726 KSIYSESETDFAD
-739 CITIGNFDDGTEINN
+739 CITIGNFDDGISGFENN
-754 FESDNSNDYYYG
+754 EMSIDYFYG

>member
-14 NKNLITPEI
+14 NKELITSEI

-45 DNEDY
+45 DSEDY

-71 TKINLSDIHIQEIKR
+71 TKINLSDIHIQEIKK

-91 DYFTDNYVQFRTK
+91 DYFKNNYVQFRTK
-104 SGIGFPDRREYQ
+104 SGIGFPDHREYQ
-116 EKFIHSLNDENEQY
+116 EKFIHSLNDENDQY

-140 SAKTAVWLTWLFLF
+140 SATTAVWLTWLFLF
-154 KEQINMGI
+154 KEQINIGI

-172 FLANVKNIYT
+172 FLANVKNIFSL
-182 CLPIWFQ
+182 LPIWFQ

-226 VVDEC
+226 VVDE
-231 IEYNS
+231 
-236 IITLKN
+236 
-242 KTTGEIKDIKIGDFY
+242 
-257 NLQEHKFE
+257 
-265 NSMNFQVLTSNG
+265 
-277 FKDFDGIKK
+277 
-286 TVRDDNIKI
+286 
-295 YFGDDFLITTPEHKY
+295 
-310 YTGKDFIYAEDIK
+310 A
-323 INDIIFG
+323 
-330 KQVTKIEHNVK
+330 
-341 CTNEFFDLINV
+341 
-352 SDGHHFTANSIEVS
+352 
-366 NCAYVAATKWES
+366 AYVAATKWES

-423 QESEIEEIK
+423 QESEIAEIK

-437 LDVVKNK
+437 LDTVKNK

-464 DWREVPRYD
+464 DWRKVPRYD

-486 QVIDRQG
+486 QVIDRDG
-493 LQYFLQAY
+493 LQFFLQAY

-520 IESVKPK
+520 IEAVKPK
-527 DKVFV
+527 DRIFV

-597 DFANSYNTAFTI
+597 EFGISYNTAFTI

-632 LYYDRS
+632 LYYDRT
-638 GNKFKTYP
+638 GNKFKNYP
-646 GFRTTPK
+646 GFRTTTK

-668 KKLEICDSDTIL
+668 KKLEIYDADTIL

-715 IQNFEDFKEIT
+715 IQNFEDFKEVT
-726 KSIYSESDTDFAD
+726 KSIYSESETDFAD
-739 CITIGNFDDGTEINN
+739 YITIGNFDDGVSE
-754 FESDNSNDYYYG
+754 FENDEMSTDYFYG

>member
-1 MILSAEQIKVLKE
+1 MILSTDQIKVLKE
-14 NKNLITPEI
+14 NKELITSEI

-37 LEILDIEK
+37 LEILDIER

-55 GGRIAFNGNRQ
+55 GSRISFNGNRQ

-71 TKINLSDIHIQEIKR
+71 TKINLSDIHIQEIKK

-91 DYFTDNYVQFRTK
+91 DYFKNNYVQFRTK
-104 SGIGFPDRREYQ
+104 SGIGFPDHREYQ

-140 SAKTAVWLTWLFLF
+140 SATTAVWLTWLFLF
-154 KEQINMGI
+154 KEQINIGI

-182 CLPIWFQ
+182 CLPIWLQ

-226 VVDEC
+226 VVDE
-231 IEYNS
+231 
-236 IITLKN
+236 
-242 KTTGEIKDIKIGDFY
+242 
-257 NLQEHKFE
+257 
-265 NSMNFQVLTSNG
+265 
-277 FKDFDGIKK
+277 
-286 TVRDDNIKI
+286 
-295 YFGDDFLITTPEHKY
+295 
-310 YTGKDFIYAEDIK
+310 A
-323 INDIIFG
+323 
-330 KQVTKIEHNVK
+330 
-341 CTNEFFDLINV
+341 
-352 SDGHHFTANSIEVS
+352 
-366 NCAYVAATKWES
+366 AYVAATKWES

-464 DWREVPRYD
+464 DWRKVPRYD

-486 QVIDRQG
+486 QVIDRDG
-493 LQYFLQAY
+493 LQFFLQAY

-527 DKVFV
+527 DRIFV

-597 DFANSYNTAFTI
+597 EFGISYNTAFTI

-632 LYYDRS
+632 LYYDRT
-638 GNKFKTYP
+638 GNKFKNYP
-646 GFRTTPK
+646 GFRTTTK

-668 KKLEICDSDTIL
+668 KKLEIYDADTIL

-715 IQNFEDFKEIT
+715 IQNFEDFKEVT
-726 KSIYSESDTDFAD
+726 KSIYSESETDFAD
-739 CITIGNFDDGTEINN
+739 YITIGNFDDGVSG
-754 FESDNSNDYYYG
+754 FENDEMLTDYFYG

>member
-1 MILSAEQIKVLKE
+1 MILSTEQIKVLKE
-14 NKNLITPEI
+14 NKNLITSEI

-45 DNEDY
+45 DSEDY

-71 TKINLSDIHIQEIKR
+71 TKINLSDIHIQEIKK

-91 DYFTDNYVQFRTK
+91 DYFKNNYVQFRTK
-104 SGIGFPDRREYQ
+104 SGIGFPDHREYQ
-116 EKFIHSLNDENEQY
+116 EKFIHSLNDENDQY

-140 SAKTAVWLTWLFLF
+140 SATTAVWLTWLFLF
-154 KEQINMGI
+154 KEQINIGI

-172 FLANVKNIYT
+172 FLANVKNIFSL
-182 CLPIWFQ
+182 LPIWFQ

-226 VVDEC
+226 VVDE
-231 IEYNS
+231 
-236 IITLKN
+236 
-242 KTTGEIKDIKIGDFY
+242 
-257 NLQEHKFE
+257 
-265 NSMNFQVLTSNG
+265 
-277 FKDFDGIKK
+277 
-286 TVRDDNIKI
+286 
-295 YFGDDFLITTPEHKY
+295 
-310 YTGKDFIYAEDIK
+310 A
-323 INDIIFG
+323 
-330 KQVTKIEHNVK
+330 
-341 CTNEFFDLINV
+341 
-352 SDGHHFTANSIEVS
+352 
-366 NCAYVAATKWES
+366 AYVAATKWES

-437 LDVVKNK
+437 LDTVKNK

-464 DWREVPRYD
+464 DWRKVPRYD

-486 QVIDRQG
+486 QVIDRDG
-493 LQYFLQAY
+493 LQFFLQAY

-527 DKVFV
+527 DRIFV

-632 LYYDRS
+632 LYYDRT
-638 GNKFKTYP
+638 GNKFKNYP
-646 GFRTTPK
+646 GFRTTTK

-668 KKLEICDSDTIL
+668 KKLEIYDADTIL

-715 IQNFEDFKEIT
+715 IQNFDDFKEVT
-726 KSIYSESDTDFAD
+726 KSIYSESETDFAD
-739 CITIGNFDDGTEINN
+739 YITIGNFDDGTSIYET
-754 FESDNSNDYYYG
+754 ELEQTDYFYG

>member
-14 NKNLITPEI
+14 NKNLITSEI
-23 LDELRKTKEGKSVA
+23 LSELRKTKEGKSVA

-45 DNEDY
+45 DSEDY

-71 TKINLSDIHIQEIKR
+71 TKINLSDIHIQEIKK

-91 DYFTDNYVQFRTK
+91 DYFKNNYVQFRTK
-104 SGIGFPDRREYQ
+104 SGIGFPDHREYQ
-116 EKFIHSLNDENEQY
+116 EKFIHSLNDENDQY

-140 SAKTAVWLTWLFLF
+140 SATTAVWLTWLFLF
-154 KEQINMGI
+154 KEQINIGI

-172 FLANVKNIYT
+172 FLANVKNIFSL
-182 CLPIWFQ
+182 LPIWFQ

-226 VVDEC
+226 VVDE
-231 IEYNS
+231 
-236 IITLKN
+236 
-242 KTTGEIKDIKIGDFY
+242 
-257 NLQEHKFE
+257 
-265 NSMNFQVLTSNG
+265 
-277 FKDFDGIKK
+277 
-286 TVRDDNIKI
+286 
-295 YFGDDFLITTPEHKY
+295 
-310 YTGKDFIYAEDIK
+310 A
-323 INDIIFG
+323 
-330 KQVTKIEHNVK
+330 
-341 CTNEFFDLINV
+341 
-352 SDGHHFTANSIEVS
+352 
-366 NCAYVAATKWES
+366 AYVAATKWES

-437 LDVVKNK
+437 LDTVKNK

-464 DWREVPRYD
+464 DWRKVPRYD

-486 QVIDRQG
+486 QVIDRDG
-493 LQYFLQAY
+493 LQFFLQAY

-520 IESVKPK
+520 IEAVKPK
-527 DKVFV
+527 DRIFV

-597 DFANSYNTAFTI
+597 EFGISYNTAFTI

-632 LYYDRS
+632 LYYDRT
-638 GNKFKTYP
+638 GNKFKNYP
-646 GFRTTPK
+646 GFRTTTK

-668 KKLEICDSDTIL
+668 KKLEICDADTIL

-715 IQNFEDFKEIT
+715 IQNFEDFKEVT
-726 KSIYSESDTDFAD
+726 KSIYSESETDFAD
-739 CITIGNFDDGTEINN
+739 YITIGNFDDGISG
-754 FESDNSNDYYYG
+754 FENDEMSTDYFYG

>member
-1 MILSAEQIKVLKE
+1 MILSAEQVKVLKE
-14 NKNLITPEI
+14 NKNLITSEI

-45 DNEDY
+45 DSEDY

-71 TKINLSDIHIQEIKR
+71 TKINLSDIHIQEIKK

-91 DYFTDNYVQFRTK
+91 DYFKNNYVQFRTK
-104 SGIGFPDRREYQ
+104 SGIGFPDHREYQ
-116 EKFIHSLNDENEQY
+116 EKFIHSLNDENDQY

-140 SAKTAVWLTWLFLF
+140 SATTAVWLTWLFLF
-154 KEQINMGI
+154 KEQINIGI

-172 FLANVKNIYT
+172 FLANVKNIFS

-226 VVDEC
+226 VVDE
-231 IEYNS
+231 
-236 IITLKN
+236 
-242 KTTGEIKDIKIGDFY
+242 
-257 NLQEHKFE
+257 
-265 NSMNFQVLTSNG
+265 
-277 FKDFDGIKK
+277 
-286 TVRDDNIKI
+286 
-295 YFGDDFLITTPEHKY
+295 
-310 YTGKDFIYAEDIK
+310 A
-323 INDIIFG
+323 
-330 KQVTKIEHNVK
+330 
-341 CTNEFFDLINV
+341 
-352 SDGHHFTANSIEVS
+352 
-366 NCAYVAATKWES
+366 AYVAATKWES

-423 QESEIEEIK
+423 QESEIAEIK

-437 LDVVKNK
+437 LDTVKNK

-464 DWREVPRYD
+464 DWRKVPRYD

-486 QVIDRQG
+486 QVIDRDG
-493 LQYFLQAY
+493 LQFFLQAY

-520 IESVKPK
+520 IEAVKPK
-527 DKVFV
+527 DRIFV

-632 LYYDRS
+632 LYYDRT
-638 GNKFKTYP
+638 GNKFKNYP
-646 GFRTTPK
+646 GFRTTTK

-668 KKLEICDSDTIL
+668 KKLEIYDADTIL

-715 IQNFEDFKEIT
+715 IQNFEDFKEVT
-726 KSIYSESDTDFAD
+726 KSIYSESETDFAD
-739 CITIGNFDDGTEINN
+739 YITIGNFDDGISE
-754 FESDNSNDYYYG
+754 FENDEMSTDYFYG

>member
-14 NKNLITPEI
+14 NKNLITSEI
-23 LDELRKTKEGKSVA
+23 LSELRKTKEGKSVA

-45 DNEDY
+45 DSEDY

-71 TKINLSDIHIQEIKR
+71 TKINLSDIHIQEIKK

-91 DYFTDNYVQFRTK
+91 DYFKNNYVQFRTK
-104 SGIGFPDRREYQ
+104 SGIGFPDHREYQ
-116 EKFIHSLNDENEQY
+116 EKFIHSLNDENDQY

-140 SAKTAVWLTWLFLF
+140 SATTAVWLTWLFLF
-154 KEQINMGI
+154 KEQINIGI

-172 FLANVKNIYT
+172 FLANVKNIFSL
-182 CLPIWFQ
+182 LPIWFQ

-226 VVDEC
+226 VVDE
-231 IEYNS
+231 
-236 IITLKN
+236 
-242 KTTGEIKDIKIGDFY
+242 
-257 NLQEHKFE
+257 
-265 NSMNFQVLTSNG
+265 
-277 FKDFDGIKK
+277 
-286 TVRDDNIKI
+286 
-295 YFGDDFLITTPEHKY
+295 
-310 YTGKDFIYAEDIK
+310 A
-323 INDIIFG
+323 
-330 KQVTKIEHNVK
+330 
-341 CTNEFFDLINV
+341 
-352 SDGHHFTANSIEVS
+352 
-366 NCAYVAATKWES
+366 AYVAATKWES

-423 QESEIEEIK
+423 QESEIAEIK
-432 KKETV
+432 KKEIV
-437 LDVVKNK
+437 LDTVKNK

-464 DWREVPRYD
+464 DWRKVPRYD

-486 QVIDRQG
+486 QVIDRDG
-493 LQYFLQAY
+493 LQFFLQAY

-527 DKVFV
+527 DRIFV

-632 LYYDRS
+632 LYYDRT
-638 GNKFKTYP
+638 GNKFKNYP
-646 GFRTTPK
+646 GFRTTTK

-715 IQNFEDFKEIT
+715 IQNFEDFKEVT
-726 KSIYSESDTDFAD
+726 KSIYSESETDFAD
-739 CITIGNFDDGTEINN
+739 YITIGNFDDGISG
-754 FESDNSNDYYYG
+754 FENDEMSTDYFYG